1 MRRREKTDGN
11 KETDMEGEA
20 GAKQLRERL
29 LNAQKILVLTQNGIE
44 EQGTHEELLAK
55 NGVYAKLYR
64 G

>member
-29 LNAQKILVLTQNGIE
+29 LNAQKILVGI
-44 EQGTHEELLAK
+44 GTEWDPKTPE
-55 NGVYAKLYR
+55 
-64 G
+64 